1 MRQIRVENR
10 FFIDS
15 NILLYTVGADA
26 AKAERANQLMDERP
40 IISVQVLNEFVN
52 VGRKKL
58 KLEWAGIEAGVA
70 HALEYCEVV
79 PVILAGHIRAMQL
92 AKKDKIGIYDAN
104 IVAAAE
110 LAKCDILYTEDLS
123 HGQKIGRVLIQNP
136 FRAA

>member
-26 AKAERANQLMDERP
+26 AKAERANELMDERP

-58 KLEWAGIEAGVA
+58 KLEWAGIEAGLA

-79 PVILAGHIRAMQL
+79 PVILEGHLRAMQF
-92 AKKDKIGIYDAN
+92 AKQDKIGIYDAN

-110 LAKCDILYTEDLS
+110 LSGCDVLYTEDLN
-123 HGQKIGRVLIQNP
+123 HGQLIGRVTIRNP
-136 FRAA
+136 FMAA